1 MRWIWA
7 AWLVCAQVVAVDS
20 RLLEAL
26 ASVESG
32 GNDRAVGRAGEVSRY
47 QIKPDVWRRAVKA
60 KGWKARDAEAA
71 KRVAN
76 AILDERINR
85 FKQATGREPTA
96 REVYALWNAPGVLAQ
111 QGWRCERLPKVVRFR
126 CERFAKEMSESRCAH
141 PAGKTASQ
149 SGKTNRP

>member
-1 MRWIWA
+1 
-7 AWLVCAQVVAVDS
+7 LVCAQVEAVDS

-26 ASVESG
+26 ATVESG

-111 QGWRCERLPKVVRFR
+111 QGWRYERLPKVVRFR
-126 CERFAKEMSESRCAH
+126 CERFATEISRRESRCAH
-141 PAGKTASQ
+141 PAGKTANQ
-149 SGKTNRP
+149 TGRTNRP